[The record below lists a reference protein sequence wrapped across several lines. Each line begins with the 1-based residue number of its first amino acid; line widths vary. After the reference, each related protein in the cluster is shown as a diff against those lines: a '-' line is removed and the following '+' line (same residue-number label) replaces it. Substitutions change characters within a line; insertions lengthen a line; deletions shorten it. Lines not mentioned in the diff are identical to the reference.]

1 MRTYLKAALTL
12 VIIGLMAIFPFI
24 SSNFALTLLTE
35 ILIFSIFALSLNI
48 LVGYTGLIS
57 LGHAAFFGLGA
68 YTVGIIAKNIS
79 ANLFLTLLIALLIS
93 FLFAFIIG
101 LICTRVSGFYFLM
114 ITLAFSQM
122 IYAIV
127 HQWFGL
133 TGGTNGLSGIPKP
146 SLFGD
151 VVLQSSTAI
160 YYLVALMFLLVYFGL
175 KPFVQS
181 PFGKT
186 LIGIKENEARM
197 QAAGY
202 HTYLY
207 KTLSF
212 VIAGTLG
219 GLAGCLY
226 AYFNGFVSPGDVYWT
241 MSAQGLI
248 MVLIGGAGTLIGPV
262 LGAAFIVILETVVSG
277 YTKLWM
283 MIVGIVFIIFVIFI
297 PQGIVGLKS
306 LILRLLPNL
315 SSRTQAANEEKEY
328 RQEAKGL
335 EAEQPQLNQINPK
348 KFNQS

>member
-1 MRTYLKAALTL
+1 MQTYVKTALTV
-12 VIIGLMAIFPFI
+12 VIIALLAIFPFI

-48 LVGYTGLIS
+48 LVGYTGLVS

-68 YTVGIIAKNIS
+68 YTAGIVAKNIS
-79 ANLFLTLLIALLIS
+79 PNLFVTLLLALVIS
-93 FLFAFIIG
+93 FLFAIIIG
-101 LICTRVSGFYFLM
+101 YICTRVSGFYFLM

-127 HQWFGL
+127 HQWFDL

-151 VVLQSSTAI
+151 VALQSSTSI
-160 YYLVALMFLLVYFGL
+160 YYLIVLIFLLVYFGL
-175 KPFVQS
+175 KPFVRS
-181 PFGKT
+181 PFGQT

-202 HTYLY
+202 NTYLY

-212 VIAGTLG
+212 IIAGTLG

-226 AYFNGFVSPGDVYWT
+226 TYFNGFVSPGDVYWT

-262 LGAAFIVILETVVSG
+262 LGAAFIVILETVVSS

-283 MIVGIVFIIFVIFI
+283 MFIGIIFIIFVIFI
-297 PQGIVGLKS
+297 PQGIAGLRSK
-306 LILRLLPNL
+306 R
-315 SSRTQAANEEKEY
+315 A
-328 RQEAKGL
+328 
-335 EAEQPQLNQINPK
+335 
-348 KFNQS
+348 